1 MNQEKE
7 SKEDVSE
14 SENDGIQ
21 LKQDGYRH
29 VIFGQIA
36 DGLIPSPTDTSPST
50 DDELS
55 MAALSDPAASETE
68 KQIRQPTAW
77 RIVFLIAII
86 SVALA
91 VVFWKK

>member
-1 MNQEKE
+1 MNQEH
-7 SKEDVSE
+7 E
-14 SENDGIQ
+14 SEEDIPENENGDIQ
-21 LKQDGYRH
+21 IKQDGYRH

-36 DGLIPSPTDTSPST
+36 DDLIPSRPGPSVST

-55 MAALSDPAASETE
+55 IAALSDPAASEQE
-68 KQIRQPTAW
+68 KQEQQPTAW
-77 RIVFLIAII
+77 RIVFLIVII